1 MTDPTCQRCGG
12 PRPQGPSRKVC
23 PSCSR
28 GKSAREVE
36 RQKSLETGA
45 GPLSDCFWRKIALA
59 AVETWE
65 RFGGQEWDAQE
76 WTGAFAPTPGPSAL
90 RMFERYKVAW
100 RNAGLAP
107 DVRCVSGPVG
117 GLWVYQF
124 SPSTID
130 RLRLVAE
137 LLDRYLAAK
146 KEPPCSSEP
155 ALHPDQSS
163 SSNSRAS

>member
-1 MTDPTCQRCGG
+1 MTAPL
-12 PRPQGPSRKVC
+12 PR
-23 PSCSR
+23 
-28 GKSAREVE
+28 E
-36 RQKSLETGA
+36 GA
-45 GPLSDCFWRKIALA
+45 GPLADPEWRRSALR

-65 RFGGQEWDAQE
+65 RFGYRE
-76 WTGAFAPTPGPSAL
+76 WTRSEWEGTFAPTYGDAAA
-90 RMFERYKVAW
+90 RMFERALASW
-100 RNAGLAP
+100 RTIGLAP
-107 DVRCVSGPVG
+107 DIRTAGEHV
-117 GLWVYQF
+117 WVYQF